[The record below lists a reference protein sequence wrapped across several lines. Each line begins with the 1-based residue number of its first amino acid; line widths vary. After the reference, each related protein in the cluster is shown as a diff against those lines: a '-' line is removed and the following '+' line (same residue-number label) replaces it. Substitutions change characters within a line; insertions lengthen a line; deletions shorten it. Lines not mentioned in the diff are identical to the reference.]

1 MKTVY
6 LVVEYPDTQD
16 YFNIAGV
23 FSTFEKAMEHCKLHD
38 LPADII
44 TTELDTKVDIDV
56 NNLMLTDYST
66 DKEIK

>member
-23 FSTFEKAMEHCKLHD
+23 FSTFEKAMEHCKSQD
-38 LPADII
+38 LPADIV
-44 TTELDTKVDIDV
+44 TTELDEVIDLDV
-56 NNLMLTDYST
+56 NKLMMTDYST
-66 DKEIK
+66 DKESE